1 MAWFEPIRRQHASS
15 CPVTSE
21 LPLRKVQNRN
31 HRSGSLAEIEVPR
44 PARSVNV
51 RQRKAIVASVVP
63 ASAPHPSPLPVRTGR
78 GTRVSPARSRLAHC
92 GLVLGLFFFGR
103 DQMVSRPGT
112 RGAEHAATPH
122 PAASLDAELT
132 LRTDHPARQSPPPPA
147 ALFSP
152 CPVCDSGA
160 HTRAGCGRADGSLP
174 DTPCPISW
182 SRVTSPER
190 ACAHVSAVSFSM
202 DARDGG
208 DSVGV

>member
-1 MAWFEPIRRQHASS
+1 MARPRNLRPRHFALGLIKATGSAHAVSPRTTSAYPRSSAGANFSFEPA
-15 CPVTSE
+15 
-21 LPLRKVQNRN
+21 
-31 HRSGSLAEIEVPR
+31 A
-44 PARSVNV
+44 
-51 RQRKAIVASVVP
+51 
-63 ASAPHPSPLPVRTGR
+63 APHPSPLPVRTGR